1 MKKPELEIFQS
12 IIVLTLSLLI
22 IFGGL
27 EYLFDMYLSI
37 EYSSCIN
44 KLDVEFCN
52 EELNIKTIAFSKA
65 IESGGWIWIFASS
78 LGVMGMIT
86 PFKQLKKIQKEKSLF
101 AFTSCP
107 ICDYEPISW
116 DAKTCP
122 KCGTSEVNQRLFGYN
137 FVFSS
142 HLFYFFVCIGKA
154 F

>member
-22 IFGGL
+22 IFGGP
-27 EYLFDMYLSI
+27 EYLFDIHLQM
-37 EYSSCIN
+37 EYSTCIDERTVEICN
-44 KLDVEFCN
+44 KIFDR
-52 EELNIKTIAFSKA
+52 KTTSFSRA
-65 IESGGWIWIFASS
+65 YNDGGLLWIIASS

-86 PFKQLKKIQKEKSLF
+86 PFKQLKKTQKEKSLF